1 MSIFFSLLK
10 TRHYISINKRQMLCF
25 NPYIENK
32 IVQYHK
38 FAHL

>member
-1 MSIFFSLLK
+1 MPFVHAMK
-10 TRHYISINKRQMLCF
+10 TNVGVTLQF
-25 NPYIENK
+25 GDE